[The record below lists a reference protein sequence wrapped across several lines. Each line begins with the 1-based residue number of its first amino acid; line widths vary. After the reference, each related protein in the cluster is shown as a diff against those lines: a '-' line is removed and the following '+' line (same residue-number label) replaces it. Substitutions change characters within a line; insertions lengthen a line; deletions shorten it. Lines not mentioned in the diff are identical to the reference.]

1 MLVLIALIVLV
12 WLALQTTP
20 VQNWLVKQ
28 VTHRLSKDL
37 HTTVSIKHV
46 DFALFNKM
54 SLEGTLIKDR
64 LEDTLLYAGA
74 LKVNITDWFFFK
86 DKIELKYLG
95 LQDAQIRLSRTD
107 SIWNY
112 RFIIDYFAGPKETAG
127 NKGSINLDLKTIDL
141 DNVALVQKDGWRG
154 EDQLLRI
161 SSLDIDA
168 QKVSLADKQLYLNT
182 IVIDKPLFA
191 ILNYDGNRPDSLRPK
206 DIDTVYT
213 NDPNHLRWNAGNW
226 DIRIANLKLKDG
238 TFKSD
243 KVTDR
248 KPYDYFDGAHIQF
261 SDIQAEFKN
270 VRFKQDSI
278 IGKINLSTIERSGLV
293 VKNLSADL
301 KWHPEAMEFHNLD
314 LRSNRSHLHHFFAMR
329 YNTFDDMSDFISK
342 VRMEGDFDEA
352 YLDSDDIAFF
362 APEMKE
368 WKKRVRIN
376 GKVRGS
382 VDNLSAKK
390 ITIESGQN
398 AYLNGNISL
407 RGLPDIDKTFIDFEA
422 TDFRTNYKDAIAII
436 PQLKTITQPRL
447 DHIEY
452 LRFRGNFTGFV
463 KDFVTYGTIETNLG
477 TLVTDVNMKFP
488 DVGHTNYNGN
498 LSTNGFDLG
507 QFLDVPQ
514 LGRISFK
521 GNINGRGLKTGNL
534 NAKLDGTIYS
544 MEANGYEYKDILVKG
559 TVAKRLFNGEL
570 NVNDSNLVA
579 KLNGLVD
586 FSQKVPEFN
595 FDAGSP
601 KPT

>member
-1 MLVLIALIVLV
+1 MV

-20 VQNWLVKQ
+20 VQNWLVKK
-28 VTHRLSKDL
+28 VTNRLSRDL

-95 LQDAQIRLSRTD
+95 LQDAQINLTRTD

-127 NKGSINLDLKTIDL
+127 SKGTINLDLKTIDL
-141 DNVALVQKDGWRG
+141 DNVTLLQKDAWRG
-154 EDQLLRI
+154 EDMALRF
-161 SSLDIDA
+161 SNLDIDA
-168 QKVSLADKQLYLNT
+168 QQVSLVNKQLYLNT
-182 IVIDKPLFA
+182 VIIDKPLFA
-191 ILNYDGNRPDSLRPK
+191 IFNYDGNRPDSLRPK
-206 DIDTVYT
+206 SKDTIYS
-213 NDPNHLRWNAGNW
+213 NDPKNLRWNNGDW
-226 DIRIANLKLKDG
+226 DIRIASLKLKDG

-243 KVTDR
+243 VDNKR
-248 KPYDYFDGAHIQF
+248 KPYEYFDGAHIQF
-261 SDIQAEFKN
+261 SDIQADFRDM
-270 VRFKQDSI
+270 RFKQDSI
-278 IGKINLSTIERSGLV
+278 IGKMKLSTIERSGLV
-293 VKNLSADL
+293 VKHLNADL
-301 KWHPEAMEFHNLD
+301 RWHPEAMEFRNLD
-314 LRSNRSHLHHFFAMR
+314 LQTNRSHLHRYFVMR
-329 YNTFDDMSDFISK
+329 YNTFDDMGDFITK

-352 YLDSDDIAFF
+352 ELDSDDIAYF
-362 APEMKE
+362 APELKD
-368 WKKRVRIN
+368 WKKKVRIN

-382 VDNLSAKK
+382 IDNLSAKN

-398 AYLNGNISL
+398 AYLKGNISL

-422 TDFRTNYKDAIAII
+422 TDFRTTYRDAIAII
-436 PQLKTITQPRL
+436 PQLRNITQPRL
-447 DHIEY
+447 DHVEY
-452 LRFRGNFTGFV
+452 IRFRGNFTGFV

-498 LSTNGFDLG
+498 IRTNGFDLG
-507 QFLDVPQ
+507 KFLDVPQ

-534 NAKLDGTIYS
+534 NAKLDGDIYS
-544 MEANGYEYKDILVKG
+544 IE
-559 TVAKRLFNGEL
+559 
-570 NVNDSNLVA
+570 
-579 KLNGLVD
+579 
-586 FSQKVPEFN
+586 
-595 FDAGSP
+595 
-601 KPT
+601 